1 VTIDENGGG
10 AGPRAADEHGRL
22 DPPFAGDEMSTLRG
36 FLDFHRRTLAWKLE
50 GLTRD
55 QLAATHP
62 PSTMTLGGMLKH
74 LAYVEDSWFG
84 EVFLGR
90 EPSEPWRSTDW
101 QADADWDWHSAV
113 DDDPADVLALW
124 TESVARSDAALEAAT
139 DGLDTLAVRPWR
151 GTGEPLSL
159 RWIVVHMIEEYCR
172 HNGHADLLRE
182 AIDGSTGE

>member
-1 VTIDENGGG
+1 MTIDEHGGG
-10 AGPRAADEHGRL
+10 AGPRTADEHGRT

-62 PSTMTLGGMLKH
+62 PSTMTLGGMLTH
-74 LAYVEDSWFG
+74 LAYVEDWWFG
-84 EVFLGR
+84 VVLDGSD
-90 EPSEPWRSTDW
+90 PVEPWASAPWHEDP
-101 QADADWDWHSAV
+101 DWDWRPAAADPDDAV
-113 DDDPADVLALW
+113 ALW
-124 TESVARSDAALEAAT
+124 ESAVARSDALLVAAP
-139 DGLDTLAVRPWR
+139 DGLETVAVRR
-151 GTGEPLSL
+151 DRRTGEPISL